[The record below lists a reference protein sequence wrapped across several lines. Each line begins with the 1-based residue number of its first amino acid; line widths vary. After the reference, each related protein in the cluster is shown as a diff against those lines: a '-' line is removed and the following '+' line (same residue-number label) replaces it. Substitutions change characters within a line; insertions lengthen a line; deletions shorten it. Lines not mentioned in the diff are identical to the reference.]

1 MSYFTTKE
9 TFFLIPL
16 SMDDGEIQKINYFLE
31 ILEKSKVGEIIQES
45 YR

>member
-1 MSYFTTKE
+1 
-9 TFFLIPL
+9 
-16 SMDDGEIQKINYFLE
+16 MDDGKIQKINYFLE